1 MNLSNKEI
9 LEKANAAVS
18 KGNYEEFLSFCTD
31 DTVWTFIGEQTLTGK
46 EEVRKYMEKAYA
58 EPPKF
63 DVENLIADG
72 DFVTAVGKI
81 SMKDE
86 HSKMI
91 TYDYCDVW
99 KFKDGKMWELK
110 AFVIA
115 AESTEN

>member
-1 MNLSNKEI
+1 
-9 LEKANAAVS
+9 
-18 KGNYEEFLSFCTD
+18 
-31 DTVWTFIGEQTLTGK
+31 
-46 EEVRKYMEKAYA
+46 
-58 EPPKF
+58 
-63 DVENLIADG
+63 
-72 DFVTAVGKI
+72 
-81 SMKDE
+81 MKDE